1 MLTLVRSP
9 APLSVAAL
17 PADVVLRAPE
27 PDDAVAVGQLYF
39 GAYEPGIAGADESE
53 AIDDIRASFAGEYG
67 ASRLDWSWLALSG
80 GTVVGAV
87 LIVER
92 APWPDTPDCP
102 FIIELFTARN
112 WRRQGVGRA
121 LVAACIDAAG
131 GEVALRV
138 NQDNSAARRLY
149 ASFGFSEA

>member
-1 MLTLVRSP
+1 
-9 APLSVAAL
+9 
-17 PADVVLRAPE
+17 
-27 PDDAVAVGQLYF
+27 LYF

-121 LVAACIDAAG
+121 LVAACIGAAG